1 MSIILLKSGYII
13 YGEITAME
21 LVNRLQ
27 SRYDFN
33 TPIFTDEIFEVMN
46 DYSRPRIYQ
55 LIAEAVENKLLL
67 RFDNGVYYLPTRTV
81 LGYSKLNP
89 QKVVEKRY
97 ISFGNDVYGIYSGVQ
112 LLNAMGLSDQV
123 PATVEVLT
131 NNESMRYRE
140 VTVGYLKV
148 ILRKARIP
156 ISANNVNIFTLWELF
171 NMLNPKIMKK
181 GIDYGKVI
189 AFINE
194 RNISAK
200 EILSYTNFFPA
211 RAAKNL
217 INSGVLHEIV

>member
-1 MSIILLKSGYII
+1 
-13 YGEITAME
+13 ME

-33 TPIFTDEIFEVMN
+33 TPIFADEIFEVMN
-46 DYSRPRIYQ
+46 EYSRPRIYQ
-55 LIAEAVENKLLL
+55 LIAEAVENKILL
-67 RFDNGVYYLPTRTV
+67 RFDSGVYYLPTKTV
-81 LGYSKLNP
+81 LGFSKLNP

-97 ISFGNDVYGIYSGVQ
+97 IAFGNNVYGIYSGVQ

-156 ISANNVNIFTLWELF
+156 ISAGNVNIFTLWELF

-217 INSGVLHEIV
+217 INSGVLNEIV

>member
-1 MSIILLKSGYII
+1 
-13 YGEITAME
+13 ME

-33 TPIFTDEIFEVMN
+33 TPIFSDEIFEVMN
-46 DYSRPRIYQ
+46 EYSRPRIYQ
-55 LIAEAVENKLLL
+55 LIAEAVKNKLLL
-67 RFDNGVYYLPTRTV
+67 RFDSGVYYLPTKTV
-81 LGYSKLNP
+81 LGFSKLNP

-97 ISFGNDVYGIYSGVQ
+97 IAFGNDVYGIYSGVQ

-156 ISANNVNIFTLWELF
+156 ISAGNVNIFTLWELF
-171 NMLNPKIMKK
+171 NMLNPKIMRK

-200 EILSYTNFFPA
+200 EILNYTNFFPA

-217 INSGVLHEIV
+217 INSGVLNEIV